1 MGQRCWAAPSADDL
15 AKFGEMERTIKELT
29 SSILAMSGASP
40 GRFISIHMIYI
51 SFMCIFISGFSPGDR
66 NANNVWP
73 EDLQA

>member
-1 MGQRCWAAPSADDL
+1 MKYTVFFLLALTLVLLMGQRSWAAPSADEL

-40 GRFISIHMIYI
+40 G
-51 SFMCIFISGFSPGDR
+51 FSPGDR
-66 NANNVWP
+66 SANNVWP